1 MRKINLFILFVVL
14 IAFTSCSQ
22 STTAGNKVAK
32 PRYHRSWY
40 KDHIY
45 KKKWRVGRI
54 KFEPQKQGV
63 KRVKIKG

>member
-1 MRKINLFILFVVL
+1 MRKVSLFILFGLL
-14 IAFTSCSQ
+14 IVFTSCSQ
-22 STTAGNKVAK
+22 TTTTGSKVVK

-63 KRVKIKG
+63 KRVKMKG